1 MNKYADIIVDIS
13 HSKLDRVFQYRVP
26 HNLMDKIV
34 IGTVVDI
41 PFGKGNKNLKGY
53 VIGFTD
59 KPNFD
64 VDKIKDITGVASM
77 NMSIEAHLIKLAV
90 WMKERYACTIISA
103 LRTLIPIGKKVNE
116 KTQKEIV
123 RIIETDELK
132 SYIKM
137 WDNKNYK
144 ALSRAGNHL
153 LTCEKCKQSTIIKKA
168 DITPAV
174 LSNLEKKGII
184 KINSERIYREPYNVN
199 NIRRSKN
206 KLPNIEQ
213 QKVINKVLSNL
224 YKESQVH
231 LIHGITGSGKTEVYM
246 QIIEKVLE
254 KGQQAIVLIPE
265 IALTPQTVRNFISRF
280 GNQVGVMHS
289 KLSAGEKYDGWRRAR
304 DGDITIMIGPRSAVF
319 TPFKKLGMII
329 IDEEHE
335 MSYKS
340 EVSPKYHAREVAIK
354 RGEMTGAD
362 VVLGSA
368 TPSLESYHLA
378 KEGKYTL
385 LELKEKA
392 ASTNKLD
399 VKVIDMR
406 EELINGNKSIFSD
419 TLRNE
424 IQNKLFNKEQIILFL
439 NRRGYSRFVS
449 CRQCGYVIK
458 CDSCDIPYTYHAYGD
473 KLICHYCGKTINM
486 VSKCPSCNSK
496 YIKQFGIGTEKVE
509 SYVKK
514 EFPTARV
521 LRMDLDTTTRKNS
534 YDTILGKFRNGEAD
548 ILIGTQ
554 MVAKGHDFP
563 DVTLVG
569 VIAADLSL
577 YMSDFRASER
587 TFQLLTQVTGRAGRS
602 NLQGTAIIQSYTPEH
617 YSITKSKEQ
626 DYIGFYEAEIKYR
639 QVMNYPP
646 FSNLLVLLIQ
656 STNEKELIRRSFEL
670 KNDILLVA
678 SRMGLEIIGPSPA
691 NVSKIKNNYR
701 RVILL
706 RSTEYK
712 ELMQFI
718 NRYMERLSIKYK
730 DISIQMDINPL
741 ISY

>member
-34 IGTVVDI
+34 SGTVVDI

-103 LRTLIPIGKKVNE
+103 LRTLIPLGKKVNE

-123 RIIETDELK
+123 RIIDADELK

-224 YKESQVH
+224 NKESQVH

-304 DGDITIMIGPRSAVF
+304 DGDISIMIGPRSAVF

-458 CDSCDIPYTYHAYGD
+458 CDSCDIPYTYHAFGD

-678 SRMGLEIIGPSPA
+678 SRLGLEIIGPSPA

-706 RSTEYK
+706 RSTGYK

>member
-13 HSKLDRVFQYRVP
+13 HSKLDRVFQYHVP
-26 HNLMDKIV
+26 DNLLDKIL
-34 IGTVVDI
+34 IGTVVNI

-64 VDKIKDITGVASM
+64 VDKIKDITGVATM

-103 LRTLIPIGKKVNE
+103 LRTLIPINKKVTE

-123 RIIETDELK
+123 RKVNVDELK
-132 SYIKM
+132 AYIDI

-144 ALSRAGNHL
+144 ALSRAGNYL
-153 LTCEKCKQSTIIKKA
+153 LTNEKFKQSTIVNKA
-168 DITPAV
+168 DISPAV
-174 LSNLEKKGII
+174 LLNLEKKGII
-184 KINSERIYREPYNVN
+184 QINSERIYREPYNVN
-199 NIRRSKN
+199 NIKRSKN
-206 KLPNIEQ
+206 KLPNMEQ
-213 QKVINKVLSNL
+213 QQIINIISNKL
-224 YKESQVH
+224 KEESQVY

-246 QIIEKVLE
+246 QIIEKVLA

-280 GNQVGVMHS
+280 GDRVGVMHS

-304 DGDITIMIGPRSAVF
+304 DGNISIMIGPRSAVF
-319 TPFKKLGMII
+319 TPFKNLGIII

-368 TPSLESYHLA
+368 TPSLETYYLA
-378 KEGKYTL
+378 KQSKYTL

-399 VKVIDMR
+399 VQVVDMR

-419 TLRNE
+419 ALRNQ
-424 IQNKLFNKEQIILFL
+424 IQDKLFKKEQIILFL

-449 CRQCGYVIK
+449 CRQCGYVVK
-458 CDSCDIPYTYHAYGD
+458 CKSCDIPYTYHAYGD
-473 KLICHYCGKTINM
+473 KLICHYCGDTINM
-486 VSKCPSCNSK
+486 VDKCPSCNSR
-496 YIKQFGIGTEKVE
+496 YIKQFGIGTQKVE

-514 EFPTARV
+514 EFPMARI

-534 YDTILGKFRNGEAD
+534 YDNILGKFRNGEAD

-602 NLQGTAIIQSYTPEH
+602 SLKGTAIIQSYTPEH

-646 FSNLLVLLIQ
+646 FSNLLILLIQ
-656 STNEKELIRRSFEL
+656 STNEKEIIKRSFEL
-670 KNDILLVA
+670 KNDICLVA
-678 SRMGLEIIGPSPA
+678 SKLGFEVIGPSPA
-691 NVSKIKNNYR
+691 NISKIKNNYR

-706 RSTEYK
+706 RSNGYK

-718 NRYMERLSIKYK
+718 NRYMGRLSVKYK
-730 DISIQMDINPL
+730 DISIHVDINPL

>member
-13 HSKLDRVFQYRVP
+13 HSKLDRVFQYHVP
-26 HNLMDKIV
+26 GNLTNKIV

-116 KTQKEIV
+116 KTQKEII
-123 RIIETDELK
+123 RIIDVDELE

-137 WDNKNYK
+137 WDKKNYK
-144 ALSRAGNHL
+144 ALSRAGNYL
-153 LTCEKCKQSTIIKKA
+153 LACDKCKQSAIIKKT
-168 DITPAV
+168 DVSPAV
-174 LSNLEKKGII
+174 ILNLEKKGII

-199 NIRRSKN
+199 NIKRSKN
-206 KLPNIEQ
+206 KLPNMEQ

-224 YKESQVH
+224 NKESQVY

-304 DGDITIMIGPRSAVF
+304 DGDISIMIGPRSAVF
-319 TPFKKLGMII
+319 TPFKNLGMII

-399 VKVIDMR
+399 VRVIDMR

-458 CDSCDIPYTYHAYGD
+458 CDSCDIPYTYHAFGD

-509 SYVKK
+509 SYVRK

-521 LRMDLDTTTRKNS
+521 LRMDLDTTARKNS

-646 FSNLLVLLIQ
+646 FSNLLALLIQ
-656 STNEKELIRRSFEL
+656 STNSKELIKSSFEL

-678 SRMGLEIIGPSPA
+678 SRLGLEVIGPSPA

-706 RSTEYK
+706 RSNGYK

-718 NRYMERLSIKYK
+718 IRYMERLSIKYK

>member
-13 HSKLDRVFQYRVP
+13 HSKLDRVFQYHVP
-26 HNLMDKIV
+26 DNLMDKV
-34 IGTVVDI
+34 LIGTVVNI

-64 VDKIKDITGVASM
+64 EDKIKDITGVATM

-103 LRTLIPIGKKVNE
+103 LRTLIPINKKVTE
-116 KTQKEIV
+116 KTQKEIIRKV
-123 RIIETDELK
+123 NVDELK
-132 SYIKM
+132 SYIDI

-144 ALSRAGNHL
+144 ALSRAGNYL
-153 LTCEKCKQSTIIKKA
+153 LTNEKFKQSTIINKA
-168 DITPAV
+168 DISPAV
-174 LSNLEKKGII
+174 LLNLEKKGII
-184 KINSERIYREPYNVN
+184 QINSERIYREPYNVN
-199 NIRRSKN
+199 NIKRSKN
-206 KLPNIEQ
+206 KLPNTEQ
-213 QKVINKVLSNL
+213 QQIINIISNKL
-224 YKESQVH
+224 KAESQVY

-246 QIIEKVLE
+246 QTIEKVLE

-280 GNQVGVMHS
+280 GDRVGVMHS

-304 DGDITIMIGPRSAVF
+304 DGNISIMIGPRSAVF
-319 TPFKKLGMII
+319 TPFKNLGIII

-368 TPSLESYHLA
+368 TPSLETYYLA
-378 KEGKYTL
+378 KQGKYTL

-399 VKVIDMR
+399 VQVVDMR

-419 TLRNE
+419 ALRNQ
-424 IQNKLFNKEQIILFL
+424 IQDKLFKKEQIILFL

-449 CRQCGYVIK
+449 CRQCGYVVK
-458 CDSCDIPYTYHAYGD
+458 CKSCDIPYTYHAYGD
-473 KLICHYCGKTINM
+473 KLICHYCGDTISM
-486 VSKCPSCNSK
+486 VDKCPSCNSR
-496 YIKQFGIGTEKVE
+496 YIKQFGIGTQKVE

-514 EFPTARV
+514 EFPMARV

-534 YDTILGKFRNGEAD
+534 YDNILGKFRNGEAD

-646 FSNLLVLLIQ
+646 FSNLLTLLIQ
-656 STNEKELIRRSFEL
+656 STNEKEIIKRSFEL
-670 KNDILLVA
+670 KNDICLVA
-678 SRMGLEIIGPSPA
+678 SKLGLEVIGPSPA
-691 NVSKIKNNYR
+691 NISKIKNNYR

-706 RSTEYK
+706 RSNGYK

-718 NRYMERLSIKYK
+718 NRYMGRLSVKYK
-730 DISIQMDINPL
+730 DISIHVDINPL